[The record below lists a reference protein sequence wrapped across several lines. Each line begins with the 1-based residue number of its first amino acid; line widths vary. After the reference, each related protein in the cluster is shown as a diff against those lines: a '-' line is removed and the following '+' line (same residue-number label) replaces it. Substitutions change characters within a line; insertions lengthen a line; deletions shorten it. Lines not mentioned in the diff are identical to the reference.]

1 MHSLIVHKITV
12 ITHFG
17 LITVATG
24 ASFVYIKPL
33 NCEDVLQDGW
43 TDVCHRPMS
52 LCQICRNLR
61 IALIGLL
68 PSASTVDMVEFAVH
82 TLSTTKP
89 ETFMTYIIL
98 IGALLAVAVLF
109 MAMDEKSY

>member
-1 MHSLIVHKITV
+1 MSDRLTKIVTRGGDKGETSL
-12 ITHFG
+12 
-17 LITVATG
+17 A
-24 ASFVYIKPL
+24 
-33 NCEDVLQDGW
+33 DG
-43 TDVCHRPMS
+43 TRLAKDD
-52 LCQICRNLR
+52 LR

-82 TLSTTKP
+82 ALSTTKP